1 MPASLLTTTIS
12 DGSDVCRLHT
22 PALRESM
29 FLLEGYRASSLR
41 DTYSVIDHINIRLR
55 YLDNTLRPLLFCH
68 CTPRHF
74 FFSHVSFVRS
84 HPISLLGF
92 HHVPFGA
99 SFARYLSPHTSHL
112 PPFAG

>member
-12 DGSDVCRLHT
+12 DGSDVCRPHT

-29 FLLEGYRASSLR
+29 FLLEGYRAFLASRYVLRHRPHKYPSSLSR
-41 DTYSVIDHINIRLR
+41 QYTPAPSFLSLHAS
-55 YLDNTLRPLLFCH
+55 PLL
-68 CTPRHF
+68 
-74 FFSHVSFVRS
+74 FSHVSFVRS

-99 SFARYLSPHTSHL
+99 SFARY
-112 PPFAG
+112 